1 DGFGRLRVV
10 RVGAGT
16 GRRAAR
22 AGAVVARWRGGGA
35 VTLSRAAILAIAVGD
50 ATAAR
55 FRDRAQDARWWLLLD
70 YEPWESRGRFVRR
83 MALRWGCT
91 PEEAEPVAG
100 PAWDEA
106 AARRAP

>member
-1 DGFGRLRVV
+1 MTP
-10 RVGAGT
+10 AGI
-16 GRRAAR
+16 RA
-22 AGAVVARWRGGGA
+22 
-35 VTLSRAAILAIAVGD
+35 LAVGD

-55 FRDRAQDARWWLLLD
+55 SRDRTQDARWWLLLD
-70 YEPWESRGRFVRR
+70 YEPWESRNQFVRR
-83 MALRWGCT
+83 MALRWGCS